1 MMIGKKFGKL
11 TVIEE
16 VQKRSKNGH
25 KQYKCICDCG
35 NIKIVRGDTLKN
47 GSSRSCGCSQ
57 GVMHGYSKSKLYK
70 ILNGMKNRCY
80 NKNAYNYSYYG
91 GRCITICDDWLNDF
105 MTFYDW
111 AINSGY
117 KEGLSI
123 DRIDVNGNYD
133 PNNCRWKTSKQQ
145 CNNKRNNIK
154 LTYKGKTQT
163 LSQWA
168 DELGINYNTVA
179 TRYHRGWETKDIL
192 YGKNNMK

>member
-1 MMIGKKFGKL
+1 
-11 TVIEE
+11 
-16 VQKRSKNGH
+16 
-25 KQYKCICDCG
+25 
-35 NIKIVRGDTLKN
+35 
-47 GSSRSCGCSQ
+47 
-57 GVMHGYSKSKLYK
+57 MHGYSKSKLYK

-91 GRCITICDDWLNDF
+91 GRGITICDDWLNDF

-123 DRIDVNGNYD
+123 DRIDVNGNYE

-154 LTYKGKTQT
+154 LTK
-163 LSQWA
+163 
-168 DELGINYNTVA
+168 
-179 TRYHRGWETKDIL
+179 
-192 YGKNNMK
+192 